1 MSKFVPL
8 KVLQVVKETPDAC
21 TVVFEKPADSAWHYK
36 AGQYLTLK
44 LNVAGES
51 IRRAYSLCT
60 SPYVDADMA
69 VTVKRVPDGRGSV
82 YIYHSLKAGDTVEV
96 FPPMGNFTI
105 VPDPNKARHLVLLG
119 GGSGITPLMSILK
132 TVLATEPMSRVSL
145 VYGNQDE
152 ASIIFKKELE
162 ALAEQHADRFRVIH
176 ILNEPS
182 PSWIGMRG
190 LPLRHVVLGIVQDL
204 MNMDKL
210 PKSYW
215 ICGPSPMMEEAQAA
229 LGFLGVPRELI
240 HREIFTATLP
250 DMDTVARSAIAEAKR
265 GDYTI
270 TVRLDGVEKRVLVKN
285 NQTVLE
291 AVMAEGMDPPYA
303 CQMGVCCTCRAMRHS
318 GKVEMEEDEGLSD
331 AEIAEGYIL
340 TCQSHPL
347 TEDVVIEYR

>member
-8 KVLQVVKETPDAC
+8 KVVRVIKETPDAS
-21 TVVFEKPADSAWHYK
+21 TVVFEKPLDNSFQYK

-44 LNVAGES
+44 LDVNGES

-60 SPYVDADMA
+60 SPYTDAEMA
-69 VTVKRVPDGRGSV
+69 VTVKRVEGGRASS
-82 YIYHSLKAGDTVEV
+82 YIHASLKAGDILEV

-105 VPDPNKARHLVLLG
+105 VPDPGKARHLILFG

-132 TVLATEPMSRVSL
+132 TILATEPQSRISL
-145 VYGNQDE
+145 IYGNRDE
-152 ASIIFKKELE
+152 EAIIFKRELD
-162 ALAEQHADRFRVIH
+162 ALTDAHPDRLRIIH
-176 ILNEPS
+176 ILSDPS
-182 PSWIGMRG
+182 PTWIGMKG
-190 LPLRHVVLGIVQDL
+190 LPMRHVILGIVQDL
-204 MNMDKL
+204 MNADRM

-229 LGFLGVPRELI
+229 LGFLGVGRELI
-240 HREIFTATLP
+240 HREVFTATLP
-250 DMDTVARSAIAEAKR
+250 EVDAEAKAQAEAKR

-291 AVMAEGMDPPYA
+291 AVIAEGMDPPYA
-303 CQMGVCCTCRAMRHS
+303 CQMGVCCTCRAMRHA

-331 AEIAEGYIL
+331 TEIAEGYIL

-347 TEDVVIEYR
+347 TPDVVIEYR